1 MRKRLP
7 LLALFCAILQGCAP
21 LPLVNGETLYVMV
34 VTQRRMDWLKRNET
48 NDRLWAPLL
57 KEYRRLH
64 PNVRVS
70 FYTVR
75 EEDLHDQLRQR
86 LGRGLGPDLL
96 LTRGAMANT
105 LLREGLIAPVPQT
118 PGMARSLAEIRPEDL
133 RRVRNGTE
141 LAGVPVSDVVTL
153 ACYDRKTLT
162 TPPRTTE
169 ELMATAAAGH
179 IIGLSLDAFG
189 IWWTAGTQGAVD
201 DLVPIL
207 LGEGASTPGNEA
219 RAQKTIAAWLAWLRQ
234 LAVLS
239 RVDLASGPEELSQ
252 GLQSGRVDWIPC
264 YSLTLGTLREAMGE
278 RLGVTALPTGPDG
291 RPPSPFNSLDVWAFG
306 LDSSAR
312 QRQRAMELVKL
323 SVDPFLQRRIVLESQ
338 EVLSVNR
345 LVPTPV
351 ASSGVL
357 AALAEAQKQSEED
370 ATSFRKPFE
379 LRHLNLVVPQM
390 EAVIQQVM
398 VGVLTP
404 EEGARQIRSFAGSRN
419 P

>member
-1 MRKRLP
+1 
-7 LLALFCAILQGCAP
+7 
-21 LPLVNGETLYVMV
+21 MV

>member
-1 MRKRLP
+1 LRKRLP

-48 NDRLWAPLL
+48 HDRLWAPLL
-57 KEYRRLH
+57 KEYQRLH

-189 IWWTAGTQGAVD
+189 I
-201 DLVPIL
+201 
-207 LGEGASTPGNEA
+207 PGGGGRSCA
-219 RAQKTIAAWLAWLRQ
+219 
-234 LAVLS
+234 
-239 RVDLASGPEELSQ
+239 DLAGGGGVHPWQRSAGAENHRGLAGLAPSAGRAEPGGSG
-252 GLQSGRVDWIPC
+252 
-264 YSLTLGTLREAMGE
+264 LGA
-278 RLGVTALPTGPDG
+278 
-291 RPPSPFNSLDVWAFG
+291 
-306 LDSSAR
+306 
-312 QRQRAMELVKL
+312 
-323 SVDPFLQRRIVLESQ
+323 
-338 EVLSVNR
+338 
-345 LVPTPV
+345 
-351 ASSGVL
+351 
-357 AALAEAQKQSEED
+357 
-370 ATSFRKPFE
+370 
-379 LRHLNLVVPQM
+379 
-390 EAVIQQVM
+390 
-398 VGVLTP
+398 
-404 EEGARQIRSFAGSRN
+404 
-419 P
+419 

>member
-1 MRKRLP
+1 LRKSLP

-21 LPLVNGETLYVMV
+21 LPLINGETLYVMV
-34 VTQRRMDWLKRNET
+34 ATQRRMDWLKRNET
-48 NDRLWAPLL
+48 SDRMWAPLL

-75 EEDLHDQLRQR
+75 EEDLEEELRQR
-86 LGRGLGPDLL
+86 IGRGLGPDLI
-96 LTRGAMANT
+96 LTRAPMANT
-105 LLREGLIAPVPQT
+105 LLHAGLIAPVPQT
-118 PGMARSLAEIRPEDL
+118 PGMVRSLAEIRPEDL
-133 RRVRNGTE
+133 RRVRNGTV
-141 LAGVPVSDVVTL
+141 LAAVPVSDVVTL
-153 ACYDRKTLT
+153 ACYDRKTLP
-162 TPPRTTE
+162 TPPRTTD

-179 IIGLSLDAFG
+179 IIGLSLDGFG
-189 IWWTAGTQGAVD
+189 IWWTAGTQGAVE

-207 LGEGASTPGNEA
+207 LGEEASTPGSEA
-219 RAQKTIAAWLAWLRQ
+219 QAQNTIANWLAWLRQ

-264 YSLTLGTLREAMGE
+264 YSLTLSTLREAMGE
-278 RLGVTALPTGPDG
+278 RLGVSALPFGPDG
-291 RPPSPFNSLDVWAFG
+291 RNPSPFNSLDVWAFG

-312 QRQRAMELVKL
+312 QHQRAIDLVKL

-357 AALAEAQKQSEED
+357 AALAEAQKQSE
-370 ATSFRKPFE
+370 AGAPSFRKPFD
-379 LRHLNLVVPQM
+379 LRHLNVVVPQM
-390 EAVIQQVM
+390 EGVIQQVM

-404 EEGARQIRSFAGSRN
+404 EEGARQIRSFARSRT

>member
-21 LPLVNGETLYVMV
+21 LPLINGETLYVMV
-34 VTQRRMDWLKRNET
+34 VTQRRMDWLKRKET
-48 NDRLWAPLL
+48 HDRLWAPLL
-57 KEYRRLH
+57 KEYQRLH

-96 LTRGAMANT
+96 LTRGSMANT

-133 RRVRNGTE
+133 RRVGNGTE

-153 ACYDRKTLT
+153 ACYDRKTLP

-169 ELMATAAAGH
+169 ELMATAASGH

-207 LGEGASTPGNEA
+207 LGEGTSTPGNEA
-219 RAQKTIAAWLAWLRQ
+219 RAQKTITAWLAWLRQ

-264 YSLTLGTLREAMGE
+264 YSLTLSTLREAMGE

-306 LDSSAR
+306 LDSSPR

-323 SVDPFLQRRIVLESQ
+323 SVDPFLQRRIVLENQ

-370 ATSFRKPFE
+370 ATSFRQPFD
-379 LRHLNLVVPQM
+379 LRHLNLVMPQM